1 MKYFDK
7 ENGMLNLTEECRQT
21 LYDINMVVMTQDL
34 SQRGNSKFVQTLINN
49 QSDTIKDAI
58 QNSLGD
64 ALISGDEKL
73 ATYIIEKNIL
83 KPYNDLQQ
91 FLANKNMCHEIGEEY
106 EDWDK
111 VIEDQDSEIA
121 EIGQDM
127 SQYEDSL
134 SENSKYAK
142 DAYIGARTSVDGLSQ
157 AENLANMSKDDL
169 ALSFDEILKTQ
180 LPIEDVNFLADM
192 IDYVNDTN
200 ETEKVKESLSDE
212 LMEIRKNIDKT
223 QEMLKGLEQEYAE
236 KANLVKEA
244 CHQKSSPYYQG
255 VNTSASQMAKDI
267 AMKAG
272 TILNDGYDKSIEFFE
287 KTTEKIKTLNKELN
301 FKMAKVIE
309 FISGGSF
316 SRSYEQVQKTANK
329 MDKFPDFKYS
339 PMEKISSYYIKHEN
353 LDIKKLKEEV
363 WQDAISPLDKFI
375 AKADLTKENISTQI
389 DLFKKEIKNMPE
401 KIKDDFI
408 QVRSQVEDEITSL
421 KDKIKNECLEIH
433 AQILDKKANL
443 MVKNAE
449 RLIKRE
455 EKYINIDKMAFQAKE
470 NIAKEINSF
479 TSIHPYAKKTYELS
493 DEIKSI
499 TEIIDKFKNTPAEK
513 LVNAHF
519 KNVLKETQKYEKVI
533 DKLNAVEEKIAAVFN
548 QADLASVKANEL
560 RSQKETV
567 NNQDQDKE
575 DIDFE

>member
-91 FLANKNMCHEIGEEY
+91 FLANKNMCHENGEEY

-111 VIEDQDSEIA
+111 IIKNQDSEIA

-180 LPIEDVNFLADM
+180 LPVEDVNFLADM

-255 VNTSASQMAKDI
+255 VNTSVSQMAKDI

-272 TILNDGYDKSIEFFE
+272 SILNDGYDKSIEFFE
-287 KTTEKIKTLNKELN
+287 KTTEKITMLNKTLSY
-301 FKMAKVIE
+301 KMAKVME
-309 FISGGSF
+309 FISGGAF
-316 SRSYEQVQKTANK
+316 SRNYEQMQKTANK

-339 PMEKISSYYIKHEN
+339 PMEKMSSYYVKHEN
-353 LDIKKLKEEV
+353 LDIQKLKEEV
-363 WQDAISPLDKFI
+363 WQNGISPLDKFI
-375 AKADLTKENISTQI
+375 AKADLTKENINTQI
-389 DLFKKEIKNMPE
+389 DLFKKEIK
-401 KIKDDFI
+401 
-408 QVRSQVEDEITSL
+408 VRSQVEDEITSL

-433 AQILDKKANL
+433 AQILDKKADL

-533 DKLNAVEEKIAAVFN
+533 DKLNAVEEKITAVFN

-560 RSQKETV
+560 RSHKETV